1 MGWLNFKK
9 TRQYKFCGCHA
20 GFVSR
25 IAPHQQITENSDRIQ
40 TDDKNLQIVIFTFS
54 EDLINTLAWQTSWN
68 LKSLKSP
75 KIRGKRQSITKL
87 THNKRQEINESQI
100 SLYIVDRLN
109 FKKKTRQYSI
119 CCVNQRLASLCLYF
133 PVLNFTKSLAWLAHV
148 TVWLQVPNHSQL
160 SYYTVRLQLCRL
172 ISAKWFILFHLRLAV
187 IVRYPRFPSSIL
199 CRYCDLCSLELKDQL
214 LGQGQLNVSDARISN
229 FLQSASKLLY
239 LILDLKVSM
248 GNHSRRLPFWTNL
261 FWG

>member
-133 PVLNFTKSLAWLAHV
+133 PVLNFTKSLSWLAHV

-187 IVRYPRFPSSIL
+187 SSDIPDSPVQS
-199 CRYCDLCSLELKDQL
+199 CVGTVICAV
-214 LGQGQLNVSDARISN
+214 LNWKIN
-229 FLQSASKLLY
+229 
-239 LILDLKVSM
+239 
-248 GNHSRRLPFWTNL
+248 
-261 FWG
+261 FWGKGSWMFPMLEYRIFCKVPQNFCTLF